1 MITFGTLDNL
11 HDLVGLFDKYR
22 IFYKK
27 DSDLKGAKQFLS
39 ARIKNQ
45 ESVIYIYYDKNIAV
59 GFTQLYPTYSSARM
73 VKNWILNDLF
83 VLEEY
88 RKTGVATQLINKVI
102 EFAKSNDA
110 NFVQLETQVDNFVAQ
125 KLYQHLGFE
134 LQEPDKEF
142 LLYKKFI

>member
-1 MITFGTLDNL
+1 MISFGTLDNL

-27 DSDLKGAKQFLS
+27 DSDLKGAEQFLS

-45 ESVIYIYYDKNIAV
+45 ESVIYIYYDNNIAV

-125 KLYQHLGFE
+125 KLYQHLGFK